1 MNNRRSAGE
10 KQLGRLTVDDLGRWQ
25 GELGEPPA
33 VVGRLLGCGGDGAW
47 AEQDGAREAEAE
59 AEAG

>member
-1 MNNRRSAGE
+1 MG
-10 KQLGRLTVDDLGRWQ
+10 KQVGRLTVDDLGHGQ

-33 VVGRLLGCGGDGAW
+33 VVGRLLVAADVRCGGGGGTW

-59 AEAG
+59 AHAG